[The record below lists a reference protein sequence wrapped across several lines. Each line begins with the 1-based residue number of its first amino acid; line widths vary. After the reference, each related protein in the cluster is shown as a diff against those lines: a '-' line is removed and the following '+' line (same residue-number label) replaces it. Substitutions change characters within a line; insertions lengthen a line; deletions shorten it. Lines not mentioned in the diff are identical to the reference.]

1 MCRYFLEQLG
11 SGHSINIGDAA
22 VDTTGGG
29 SMDGLEDPAP
39 LELERLRLLA
49 LPLAASSR
57 FLTPPLAPPL
67 GPLPPLLPFRLP
79 PEVKTS
85 LAGLGGAG
93 SPPPPLPPPTPRRPL
108 APFRNLLCMGLNEAS
123 AKPATPTPPAPPVGT
138 GVLVAPRPLLARP
151 FGARDSA
158 SLVGESQN
166 LKKNIYKILLECGQ

>member
-11 SGHSINIGDAA
+11 SGHSISIGDAA
-22 VDTTGGG
+22 VDTAGGG

-57 FLTPPLAPPL
+57 FLTPLAPPL
-67 GPLPPLLPFRLP
+67 PLLPFRFP

-108 APFRNLLCMGLNEAS
+108 APFLSLLCIGLNEAS
-123 AKPATPTPPAPPVGT
+123 ANPATPIPPAPLVGT
-138 GVLVAPRPLLARP
+138 GVLVAPRPRLARP

-166 LKKNIYKILLECGQ
+166 LK